1 MVEVGLAG
9 VVGSRRGE
17 ADVLGVVVAL
27 MMEGV
32 VRVMLM
38 EELVKVEVVV
48 VVIVVAVVGAVEKDR
63 TCDI

>member
-1 MVEVGLAG
+1 VVEVGLAG

-17 ADVLGVVVAL
+17 ADVLGVVAAL

-48 VVIVVAVVGAVEKDR
+48 VIVVGVVGVK
-63 TCDI
+63 

>member
-1 MVEVGLAG
+1 VVEV

-48 VVIVVAVVGAVEKDR
+48 IVVAVEKDR

>member
-1 MVEVGLAG
+1 VAEVVEVGLAG

-17 ADVLGVVVAL
+17 ADVLGVVAAL

-48 VVIVVAVVGAVEKDR
+48 VIVVGVVGVK
-63 TCDI
+63 

>member
-17 ADVLGVVVAL
+17 ADVLGVAAAL

-38 EELVKVEVVV
+38 EELVKVGVGVKEQ
-48 VVIVVAVVGAVEKDR
+48 VGAVEKDR

>member
-1 MVEVGLAG
+1 VAEVGLAG

-17 ADVLGVVVAL
+17 ADVLGVVAAL

-48 VVIVVAVVGAVEKDR
+48 VIVVGVVGVK
-63 TCDI
+63 

>member
-1 MVEVGLAG
+1 VVEV

-38 EELVKVEVVV
+38 EELVKVEVEV

>member
-1 MVEVGLAG
+1 VAEVVEVGLAG

-17 ADVLGVVVAL
+17 ADVLGVVAAL

-38 EELVKVEVVV
+38 EELVKVEVEVV
-48 VVIVVAVVGAVEKDR
+48 VMVVGAVEKDR

>member
-1 MVEVGLAG
+1 V

-38 EELVKVEVVV
+38 EELVKVEVEV